1 MPQQFDPAALQQY
14 YSIAMGQPIAQP
26 MVNPEQINQYNQPV
40 IPVAVPV
47 PEFENYAPQQ
57 FQPQVQMPQQAQQQ
71 NPQLQIQK
79 QRMDY
84 AAMIEQRFNEIAD
97 HVGGI
102 NALVQTNNLDAA
114 RKKATDDIRMMFGD
128 PPEIQQEP
136 RIVEM
141 DGNKIAV
148 GGPIKTGIVLPN
160 QTEREAAQVGLE
172 KSKFE
177 LEQAKKK
184 MESEFGKLSQ
194 DQASQLTGLDQ
205 SVRIFQNAL
214 DLAAKMKSDPILAE
228 TVGGGS
234 LLGGLK
240 RGYDRIVPGTPQFD
254 FATNAQ
260 RLNSAAF
267 AEAIKMLQG
276 TGAVSN
282 IEGQAITKA
291 LTDVGNLGM
300 SPEQYSSRLDE
311 FMKLMQGTIASKQNQ
326 ISSFGKKQEGK
337 PKIDLNSFDFSSLPA
352 DPNSQGQPV
361 SPNEPMRI
369 TSPGATQF
377 IRVNGKLTRQQ

>member
-1 MPQQFDPAALQQY
+1 MPEQFDPRIYERFVAP
-14 YSIAMGQPIAQP
+14 SVP
-26 MVNPEQINQYNQPV
+26 VNPEQINQYSQQN

-57 FQPQVQMPQQAQQQ
+57 FQPQVQMPRQVQQQ

-79 QRMDY
+79 QRMEY

-114 RKKATDDIRMMFGD
+114 RKKAVDDIRMMFGD
-128 PPEIQQEP
+128 PPEIQQP
-136 RIVEM
+136 PQIVEL

-194 DQASQLTGLDQ
+194 EQASQLTGLDQ

-214 DLAAKMKSDPILAE
+214 DLAAKMKADPILAE

-282 IEGQAITKA
+282 TEGQAITKA
-291 LTDVGNLGM
+291 LTDIGNLGM

-311 FMKLMQGTIASKQNQ
+311 FMQLMQGTIASKQNQ
-326 ISSFGKKQEGK
+326 ISSFGKKQGEK
-337 PKIDLNSFDFSSLPA
+337 PKIDLNSFDLSALPA
-352 DPNSQGQPV
+352 DPNSQGQPAA
-361 SPNEPMRI
+361 PNEPMRI

-377 IRVNGKLTRQQ
+377 IRVNGKLIRQQ